1 MENNLQNDNSFNV
14 EPDTEDLTQISP
26 VAAAESEPTEVE
38 GVSAAQTEL
47 LPDEPA
53 LINNETIFIG
63 CPEKKPINW
72 WLLTT
77 IVIGIYFIL
86 STFVFRIVLEPLEVV
101 GASMYPTL
109 NGGDL
114 NESTCDVVYLERT
127 HKYNKLDIVVF
138 KAEGYTGEDS
148 LYIKRVIGV
157 AGDVI
162 QFKKNTEAESLTD
175 PNGYLVH
182 EYFLYINGVLQQEDY
197 VNQETLT
204 PNAMLLR
211 MHASKDESQYAKIIN
226 EEEIV
231 VGEGEIFVLGDNRR
245 ISNDSKYF
253 GCVKTED
260 CIGKVVLH
268 VQYGEIIFKAF
279 FRALK
284 KNYLK

>member
-14 EPDTEDLTQISP
+14 EPDTDDTTSLSP
-26 VAAAESEPTEVE
+26 VAAAEIEPTESE
-38 GVSAAQTEL
+38 GFGGTLAET

-63 CPEKKPINW
+63 CPEKRPVNW

-77 IVIGIYFIL
+77 IIIGIYFIL

-114 NESTCDVVYLERT
+114 NESTHDVVYLERT
-127 HKYNKLDIVVF
+127 QNFNKLDIVVF
-138 KAEGYTGEDS
+138 KASNYTGDDS
-148 LYIKRVIGV
+148 MYIKRVIGV

-162 QFKKNTEAESLTD
+162 QFKKNTEVESLTD

-182 EYFLYINGVLQQEDY
+182 EYFLYINGELQQEDY

-211 MHASKDESQYAKIIN
+211 VHASKDESQYAKLIN

-231 VGEGEIFVLGDNRR
+231 VGEGEVFVLGDNRR

-260 CIGKVVLH
+260 CVGKVVLH

>member
-14 EPDTEDLTQISP
+14 EPDTDDATSLSP
-26 VAAAESEPTEVE
+26 VAAGSEPIELE
-38 GVSAAQTEL
+38 GANSAQTETL
-47 LPDEPA
+47 SDQPP

-63 CPEKKPINW
+63 CPEKRPINW

-77 IVIGIYFIL
+77 IIIGIYFIL

-114 NESTCDVVYLERT
+114 NEATCDIVYLQRT
-127 HKYNKLDIVVF
+127 QNFNKLDIVVF
-138 KAEGYTGEDS
+138 KSNNYTGDDS

-182 EYFLYINGVLQQEDY
+182 EYFLYINGELQHEDY

-204 PNAMLLR
+204 PSAMLLR
-211 MHASKDESQYAKIIN
+211 VHASKEESQYAKVIN

-260 CIGKVVLH
+260 CVGKVVLH